1 MACIFSFPMNRLY
14 IELFN
19 RSLFLLSDP
28 IVLASL
34 GVNFINFS
42 MQLFVSK
49 LVKTKAMKRKIY
61 FVLQLLRIG
70 EKNIAE
76 EKAGFELNIS
86 SIVISI
92 RAQNMRFLGLT

>member
-1 MACIFSFPMNRLY
+1 
-14 IELFN
+14 
-19 RSLFLLSDP
+19 
-28 IVLASL
+28 
-34 GVNFINFS
+34 
-42 MQLFVSK
+42 
-49 LVKTKAMKRKIY
+49 MKRKIY

-92 RAQNMRFLGLT
+92 RAQNKRFLGLT